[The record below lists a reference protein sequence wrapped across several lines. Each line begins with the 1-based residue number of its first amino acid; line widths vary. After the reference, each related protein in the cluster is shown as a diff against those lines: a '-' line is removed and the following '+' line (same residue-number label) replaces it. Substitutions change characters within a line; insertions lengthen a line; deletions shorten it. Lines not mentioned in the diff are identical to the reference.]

1 MEINGRIKTK
11 TIVEMALMIAIICL
25 VTMTMKVPTVIGY
38 THLGDGF
45 VFVAAVVFGKRRGAI
60 AAALG
65 MTLADILG
73 GYAIWAPFTFVIKAV
88 MAYIAATLAYRNN
101 YNGDNVKNNIFAFAV
116 AGAWMVL
123 AYYLANAVIVRYIY
137 VESASFYESLVLA
150 LADIP
155 ANTMQ
160 IAVGIVVAI
169 LLLKAIKGKI
179 RF

>member
-1 MEINGRIKTK
+1 MEINQRIKTK
-11 TIVEMALMIAIICL
+11 TMIEMALMIAIICL
-25 VTMTMKVPTVIGY
+25 VTMNMKIPTAIGY

-45 VFVAAVVFGKRRGAI
+45 VFVAAVVFGKKRGAI

-65 MTLADILG
+65 MTLADLLG

-88 MAYIAATLAYRNN
+88 MAYIAATLAYRND
-101 YNGDNVKNNIFAFAV
+101 YNGDNVKNNIFAFAL
-116 AGAWMVL
+116 AGTWMVL
-123 AYYLANAVIVRYIY
+123 AYYLANAVIVRYVY

-155 ANTMQ
+155 ANSMQ

-169 LLLKAIKGKI
+169 LLLKGIKGKI

>member
-88 MAYIAATLAYRNN
+88 MAYIAATLAYRND

>member
-88 MAYIAATLAYRNN
+88 MAYIAATLAYRND

-137 VESASFYESLVLA
+137 VKSASFYESLVLA

>member
-1 MEINGRIKTK
+1 METHVKTRSM
-11 TIVEMALMIAIICL
+11 VEMALMIGIICL
-25 VTMTMKVPTVIGY
+25 VTMTMKIPTVIGY

-45 VFVAAVVFGKRRGAI
+45 VFVAAVIFGKRKGAL

-88 MAYIAATLAYRNN
+88 MAYIAASIAYRNG
-101 YNGDNVKNNIFAFAV
+101 YNGDNVKNNTFAFAV

-123 AYYLANAVIVRYIY
+123 AYYLANAVIVRFVY

-160 IAVGIVVAI
+160 IVVGIVVA
-169 LLLKAIKGKI
+169 LLLIKGVKGKG
-179 RF
+179 RFNS